1 MHRPAEVNHPRQ
13 AQGPVKAAST
23 RTKKDLGS
31 GQAGNS
37 RPALPSGPVKVWD
50 RASLTASWSH
60 PHEATM
66 WLFGRCAQGRFLGG
80 DPLAGRQPL
89 YPGASDRHPRTL
101 DCFWAHGAQPDKYD
115 NSAADG
121 CRQRRNK
128 LGNSSWQ
135 KQKKVTEPPPRMTQI
150 PLVWPSAVPNW
161 LVPGF
166 RHWGSSWHEVNSAS
180 CRRIGLGHDRRG

>member
-50 RASLTASWSH
+50 RVSLTASWSH

-101 DCFWAHGAQPDKYD
+101 EPLIASGRTEHSQTIMTTALLTGAD
-115 NSAADG
+115 NAETNWGTPAG
-121 CRQRRNK
+121 RNK
-128 LGNSSWQ
+128 
-135 KQKKVTEPPPRMTQI
+135 KR
-150 PLVWPSAVPNW
+150 
-161 LVPGF
+161 
-166 RHWGSSWHEVNSAS
+166 
-180 CRRIGLGHDRRG
+180 